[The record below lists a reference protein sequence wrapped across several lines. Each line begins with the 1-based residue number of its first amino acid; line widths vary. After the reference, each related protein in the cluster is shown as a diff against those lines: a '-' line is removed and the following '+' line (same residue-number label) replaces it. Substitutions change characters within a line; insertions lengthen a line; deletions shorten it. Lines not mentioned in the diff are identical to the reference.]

1 MAPSF
6 CGEGCLSVIK
16 PTARGAW
23 CSQNALEI
31 RPESLYACRKN
42 FKIRTREKLLIRR
55 MRLHSRNFLR
65 QSLLWISIFYPDG
78 AL

>member
-23 CSQNALEI
+23 CSQNSLEI
-31 RPESLYACRKN
+31 GPESLYVP
-42 FKIRTREKLLIRR
+42 F
-55 MRLHSRNFLR
+55 
-65 QSLLWISIFYPDG
+65 DG
-78 AL
+78 KFDADSEFEV